1 MQSVWSSV
9 RRAVASG
16 ADLTITVPLTDGTAT
31 IETVPGGPP
40 WDADTLVQ
48 VRVHKRGVEWVQ
60 TFDRVEGAKEALER
74 DRESGLLRIQHNA
87 VCL

>member
-9 RRAVASG
+9 RRAVSRG
-16 ADLTITVPLTDGTAT
+16 ADLTITVPLPDGTAT
-31 IETVPGGPP
+31 IKTVQGGPL
-40 WDADTLVQ
+40 WGADTLIQ
-48 VRVHKRGVEWVQ
+48 VLVHKQGVEWVQ

-74 DRESGLLRIQHNA
+74 DRESGFPHIQHNA